1 MQTIKYPE
9 LAQQFINSGFELLKL
24 GKAGYIVNHNG
35 QKIRFGNLQTAANWL
50 NERITERQEV
60 IKAQTW
66 GGSVLTQFVLQASLA
81 ALEQAWSVQLA
92 AKEET
97 QETAVATIYTTA
109 NAIHDIPEL
118 TLEAVELDLMNGKK
132 RRWRSVKTLD
142 AEKQLAVYKAQN
154 ASAVDAKEWEEIKGF
169 QVPVKGELFD
179 DLGGF
184 ISKSTEEKD
193 KKDKPETVKPEQVS
207 DHIGAN
213 GKPKAVKTEEGIYQA
228 GKTTK
233 SVRPGSK
240 IDQII
245 NLLRE
250 GATIEQINAEID
262 TNKKMSA
269 SYIAQRLA
277 LRGYGMAKD
286 IVTNRY
292 FLLIP

>member
-1 MQTIKYPE
+1 MQAIKYPE

-35 QKIRFGNLQTAANWL
+35 QKIRFGNLQTAGNWL

-66 GGSVLTQFVLQASLA
+66 GGSVLTQFVVQASLA
-81 ALEQAWSVQLA
+81 ALEQTWSVQLA

-142 AEKQLAVYKAQN
+142 AEKQLAVYKTQN
-154 ASAVDAKEWEEIKGF
+154 ASAVDTKEWGEIKDF

-179 DLGGF
+179 DLGNF
-184 ISKSTEEKD
+184 LSKSATEEKD
-193 KKDKPETVKPEQVS
+193 KPEAVKPEQVS

-213 GKPKAVKTEEGIYQA
+213 GKPKAVKTEDGIYQA

-233 SVRPGSK
+233 SVRSGSK

-250 GATIEQINAEID
+250 GATIEQINAKVD
-262 TNKKMSA
+262 TDKKMSA

-286 IVTNRY
+286 IATNRY
-292 FLLIP
+292 FLLTP

>member
-1 MQTIKYPE
+1 MQAIKYPE

-24 GKAGYIVNHNG
+24 GKAGYIVNHND
-35 QKIRFGNLQTAANWL
+35 QKIRFANLQTAANWL

-118 TLEAVELDLMNGKK
+118 TLEAVELNLMSGKK

-142 AEKQLAVYKAQN
+142 PEKQLAVYRAQN
-154 ASAVDAKEWEEIKGF
+154 ASAVDAKEWKEIEGF

-193 KKDKPETVKPEQVS
+193 KSETVKPEQVS

-213 GKPKAVKTEEGIYQA
+213 GKPKAVKTEDGIYQA
-228 GKTTK
+228 GKTVK

-250 GATIEQINAEID
+250 GATIEQINVEVD
-262 TNKKMSA
+262 TGKKMSA

-286 IVTNRY
+286 IATNRY
-292 FLLIP
+292 FLLTP